1 MYKPFFLFFVLL
13 LILASGCDDPVG
25 SYHGYDGDSLEDTE
39 SSLLEDF
46 DDMELSE
53 AGITDPYYHKPDE
66 IAFADDVEVIGIEVD
81 GTFRAFLKQGMSE
94 LDQHMVHVTQ
104 NGKRLTIVYCNMTN
118 CTRIFVPAEMST
130 GEIRIGGLIKNQMAI
145 EVQGKRY
152 RLDDDQIPLEQYPL
166 TETSWGEW
174 KKAHPDTEIYIGM
187 GLQFGP
193 TVVEGAR
200 PPRATAVGQD

>member
-1 MYKPFFLFFVLL
+1 MYKPLFLFFVLL

-25 SYHGYDGDSLEDTE
+25 SYQGYDGDPVEDTE
-39 SSLLEDF
+39 SSLLEDMA
-46 DDMELSE
+46 DMELSE
-53 AGITDPYYHKPDE
+53 AGITDPYYHKPAE
-66 IAFADDVEVIGIEVD
+66 IVFADDVEVIGIEVD

-94 LDQHMVHVTQ
+94 IDQHVVHVTQ
-104 NGKRLTIVYCNMTN
+104 NGKRLTIAYCNMTN
-118 CTRIFVPAEMST
+118 CTRVFVPAEIST
-130 GEIRIGGLIKNQMAI
+130 EEIRIGGLIQNQMAMEI
-145 EVQGKRY
+145 QGKRY
-152 RLDDDQIPLEQYPL
+152 RIDDDQIPLEQYPL

-174 KKAHPDTEIYIGM
+174 EKAHPDTEIYIGM

>member
-1 MYKPFFLFFVLL
+1 MYKPLFLFFVLV

-25 SYHGYDGDSLEDTE
+25 SYHGYDEELLEDTE
-39 SSLLEDF
+39 MS
-46 DDMELSE
+46 DMPMAEP
-53 AGITDPYYHKPDE
+53 GIADPYYHKPDE
-66 IAFADDVEVIGIEVD
+66 LVIPDDVGVIGIEVD

-94 LDQHMVHVTQ
+94 IDQHVVHVTQ
-104 NGKRLTIVYCNMTN
+104 NGKRLTIAYCNMTN
-118 CTRIFVPAEMST
+118 CTRVFVPAEMST
-130 GEIRIGGLIKNQMAI
+130 GEIRMGGLIKNQMAL

-152 RLDDDQIPLEQYPL
+152 RIDNDQIPLEQYPL

-187 GLQFGP
+187 GMLIGP

-200 PPRATAVGQD
+200 PPRSTEVGQV